1 MVAHPH
7 RGYIGQ
13 AFVQKTSPWS
23 RSQPLGGGALLLED
37 EGGLE
42 RNPTDNPTSRPEG
55 APQVLFSRR
64 TSTTRQIRRA
74 MLVGSALNKGAG
86 PVAGAPPGKRQRAP
100 PHSRA
105 PDPKRRTRRPAHHK
119 PAVPPK
125 EDSHCAHPYPLFWP
139 QRANQQRLSDQ
150 GKSDNYFGKNFSCL
164 FRCARLAALKAR
176 SLSRPGDK
184 HAYSPALRSDGSP
197 RERPPAT
204 PGGSYAESTDKVI
217 PGAWA

>member
-1 MVAHPH
+1 MTGAGAQLEPPPHHAAGRSPHAQNATEHTIMVAHPH
-7 RGYIGQ
+7 RGGMGQ

-100 PHSRA
+100 PHGRA

-119 PAVPPK
+119 TSCSAQGRLTLRAPLSPFLATKSQPAAP
-125 EDSHCAHPYPLFWP
+125 E
-139 QRANQQRLSDQ
+139 
-150 GKSDNYFGKNFSCL
+150 
-164 FRCARLAALKAR
+164 
-176 SLSRPGDK
+176 RPGK
-184 HAYSPALRSDGSP
+184 
-197 RERPPAT
+197 E
-204 PGGSYAESTDKVI
+204 
-217 PGAWA
+217 

>member
-37 EGGLE
+37 EGWLE

-74 MLVGSALNKGAG
+74 MLVESAL
-86 PVAGAPPGKRQRAP
+86 VA
-100 PHSRA
+100 
-105 PDPKRRTRRPAHHK
+105 
-119 PAVPPK
+119 AVMWNN
-125 EDSHCAHPYPLFWP
+125 SVVLPYGFTSGLLGIYW
-139 QRANQQRLSDQ
+139 D
-150 GKSDNYFGKNFSCL
+150 
-164 FRCARLAALKAR
+164 
-176 SLSRPGDK
+176 
-184 HAYSPALRSDGSP
+184 
-197 RERPPAT
+197 
-204 PGGSYAESTDKVI
+204 
-217 PGAWA
+217 